1 MKQWLITSISAV
13 EESPASKK
21 DSADYFLQLTSVE
34 LLGSLLPHSD
44 PTAVPLMISVIKS
57 FLQHLGYSISLL
69 AFAQGP
75 SGQDSLPEEL
85 LCRTE
90 QFNLHRFQTLGRVML
105 AALRNLLSQNNEQ
118 WKNVINSFVGQ
129 VLILHPFS

>member
-1 MKQWLITSISAV
+1 M
-13 EESPASKK
+13 
-21 DSADYFLQLTSVE
+21 E

-69 AFAQGP
+69 AFAQGA
-75 SGQDSLPEEL
+75 SGQDSLPEGL

-118 WKNVINSFVGQ
+118 WKDVINSLVGQ